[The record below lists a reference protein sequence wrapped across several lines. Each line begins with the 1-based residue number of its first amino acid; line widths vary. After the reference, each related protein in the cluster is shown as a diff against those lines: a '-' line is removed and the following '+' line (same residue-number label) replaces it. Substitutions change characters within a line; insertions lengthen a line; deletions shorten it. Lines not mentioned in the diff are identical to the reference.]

1 MSEQAPRLSNEG
13 GTAENRRSRL
23 RLGHVDVARGLALLA
38 MASYHFSWDL
48 EFFGYLEPGTANTG
62 FLKLYARCI
71 ASSFLILAGMSLYWA
86 HEKGFSRASFVKRLG
101 KVGGAALLIS
111 VATWLAMPDAFI
123 FFGILHQILLA
134 SILGLAFI
142 RLPAPLTLLA
152 AAFCV
157 AAPHY
162 LRHEF
167 FNQWPLYWVGLS
179 TRPPLSNDYVPLF
192 PWFGAVLG
200 GIAAARLV
208 GTFNLKIWLASKA
221 KKQNPVYKL
230 FAAAGRHSLAIY
242 LVHQPLLIALVWV
255 FAQLAPPAQSDPRL
269 TFINDCRAA
278 CVSDGGREEA
288 FCTRYCGCML
298 ETLTEADAL
307 VDGQLRAK
315 LDGYNEEIEGIAEQ
329 CAFRSQ

>member
-1 MSEQAPRLSNEG
+1 MSEQAPRLSSEG
-13 GTAENRRSRL
+13 GTADNERSRY
-23 RLGHVDVARGLALLA
+23 RLGRVDVARGVALLA
-38 MASYHFSWDL
+38 MATYHFSWDI

-71 ASSFLILAGMSLYWA
+71 ASSFLFLAGMSLFWA
-86 HEKGFSRASFVKRLG
+86 HENGFSRSNFARRLF

-111 VATWLAMPDAFI
+111 VATWFATPDAFI
-123 FFGILHQILLA
+123 FFGILHHILLA

-162 LRHEF
+162 LRHDI
-167 FNQWPLYWVGLS
+167 FNQWSFYWIGLS
-179 TRPPLSNDYVPLF
+179 TRLPLSNDYVPLF

-200 GIAAARLV
+200 GIAAARLIS
-208 GTFNLKIWLASKA
+208 TFSLKAWLASPMG
-221 KKQNPVYKL
+221 KQNVVYRL
-230 FAAAGRHSLAIY
+230 LGAAGRHSLAIY
-242 LVHQPLLIALVWV
+242 LVHQPLLIALVWTI
-255 FAQLAPPAQSDPRL
+255 AQLAPPAQTDPRL
-269 TFINDCRAA
+269 TFINDCKLA
-278 CVSDGGREEA
+278 CISDGGRKET
-288 FCTRYCGCML
+288 FCTNYCGCML
-298 ETLTEADAL
+298 ESLTEANAL

-315 LDGYNEEIEGIAEQ
+315 LDGYDEEIEGIAEQ